1 MSDIKKLIDHCAQEA
16 RYLGMANLARMAAA
30 ADTELARKDA
40 ALEALQD
47 ALTKLHNCFDFAEH
61 LSDDEIKA
69 LGIGERKY
77 IDAAFDEANEAVKEI
92 LFAAASREQG

>member
-1 MSDIKKLIDHCAQEA
+1 MSAIKKLIEKAWEETKITNSDL
-16 RYLGMANLARMAAA
+16 RAAEK
-30 ADTELARKDA
+30 ELAAKDA